1 MQPKREPEQPRR
13 ELFQI
18 DLEQL
23 IDMSHALV
31 RLGDVIDW
39 HSLEQSLG
47 STYHPSH
54 GAPGISTR
62 LMVAL
67 HYLKYQHDLSDED
80 VVALWVENP
89 YWQHFSGMRHFQH
102 RMPIDPS
109 SMTRWRKRLG
119 EAGAEQMLRATI
131 EAGMQM
137 KAIRPMQLQRLNV
150 DTTVQTGVPGDRFSS
165 QGWRPRLFVIPPMRG
180 CITAVAHDW

>member
-89 YWQHFSGMRHFQH
+89 YWQHFSGMKHFQH
-102 RMPIDPS
+102 QMPIDPS
-109 SMTRWRKRLG
+109 SMTRWRVRRQLVFPV
-119 EAGAEQMLRATI
+119 ALTRHFCYRA
-131 EAGMQM
+131 
-137 KAIRPMQLQRLNV
+137 
-150 DTTVQTGVPGDRFSS
+150 
-165 QGWRPRLFVIPPMRG
+165 RG
-180 CITAVAHDW
+180 CCLIENATQGEGTWEGENEETDQADYAPGPDGRNQPALS

>member
-1 MQPKREPEQPRR
+1 MQRKLEPDQPHR

-23 IDMSHALV
+23 IDMSHPLV

-39 HSLEQSLG
+39 QGFKQTLG
-47 STYHPSH
+47 NTYHPSQ
-54 GAPGISTR
+54 GAPWISTR

-89 YWQHFSGMRHFQH
+89 YWPCMS
-102 RMPIDPS
+102 
-109 SMTRWRKRLG
+109 TRG
-119 EAGAEQMLRATI
+119 EEG
-131 EAGMQM
+131 
-137 KAIRPMQLQRLNV
+137 V
-150 DTTVQTGVPGDRFSS
+150 DLKLDGD
-165 QGWRPRLFVIPPMRG
+165 G
-180 CITAVAHDW
+180 